1 MIHFLKNLIHSGPKK
16 DEKNDFSEFFI
27 NADSQE
33 KTKLIRQVLKEAT
46 EEQRIL
52 IQKYK
57 AETKTT

>member
-1 MIHFLKNLIHSGPKK
+1 MHFLKNLIRSGAKK
-16 DEKNDFSEFFI
+16 EEKNDFSDFFI

-46 EEQRIL
+46 SEQRTL

-57 AETKTT
+57 TNAKTT